1 MTIEK
6 RGDAHLITHAMA
18 KDTLSKIRDEETE
31 QVGFRKGLV
40 KLGRICGY
48 EIIDGA
54 MDTEY
59 VSIDTPLTETTGE
72 RVKGL
77 DDVVIINVLEA
88 GRVTRFG
95 TISQCPSA

>member
-54 MDTEY
+54 STLMITTSSNPLTRSPVVSVSGVSMETY
-59 VSIDTPLTETTGE
+59 SVSIAPSM
-72 RVKGL
+72 
-77 DDVVIINVLEA
+77 
-88 GRVTRFG
+88 
-95 TISQCPSA
+95 IS